1 MLEELR
7 ENSAEWVVVCLRK
20 FQAGC
25 ESWAGYV
32 EIIRVS
38 SDDSVVQRGD
48 VKGQWRIVKQGYE
61 SLK

>member
-38 SDDSVVQRGD
+38 SDDSVMQRGD
-48 VKGQWRIVKQGYE
+48 VKGQ
-61 SLK
+61 